1 MCKLLIVLLTV
12 ARCQILLA
20 QTQSAAKDISHLLS
34 ANGQRRITLVAQ
46 DQSKDPFL
54 QNLFW
59 ALSKSGKFYTRIDPM
74 VNADHGKVSHED
86 FYIFTLNSVRDDF
99 SAVVNMVSKTKVMVV
114 QISKQASYP

>member
-1 MCKLLIVLLTV
+1 MCKLLTVLLTV

-20 QTQSAAKDISHLLS
+20 QTQSVVKDISHLLS
-34 ANGQRRITLVAQ
+34 ANGQRRITLVAH
-46 DQSKDPFL
+46 DQSNDPFL
-54 QNLFW
+54 QNCYW
-59 ALSKSGKFYTRIDPM
+59 ALSKSGKFYTRIVPM

-114 QISKQASYP
+114 QRSKQASYP